1 MGTKMNFWVLRC
13 GIKIKERREVCGCG
27 LKIKTCKKVVCK
39 RSDFGQNGNKI

>member
-13 GIKIKERREVCGCG
+13 GIKIKERREVCGSV
-27 LKIKTCKKVVCK
+27 LKMETCKKEVCK